1 MHTKLRRGRH
11 APSFFPTMKKFA
23 FFPVILLMVF
33 ATSSLFAG
41 NTGKIAG
48 RVIDAETREP
58 LPGANVVVKGTR
70 LGASTDLDGYYFIL
84 NVPPGTYEVEASM
97 LSYQTVVKK
106 DVVVRADYTTYVDF
120 ELRPSALKMKE
131 LVVTAK
137 KPPVQIDIVST
148 SQSIESGLIKKLPSI
163 TVKDILTTK
172 AGIIPD
178 LTFKGLTENQSQEQF
193 QGNPNDGLHFRGG
206 RENETA
212 YFLEG
217 ISLNDPIFGG
227 FLMENLPSG
236 ALAEMT
242 AYTGTFSAEY
252 GGALSAVVNMVLP
265 EASTRNI
272 SVNTMTDWITPDSNR
287 QNMVSSEFSL
297 KQPFLGRKLSV
308 FLAGKFYTTDGRF
321 YGYIYPNWRDS
332 EGRDKSGVPV
342 KVPMSYRDINS
353 LVGRVSYHPTPKLRL
368 DFIGLYDTVQ
378 TMEYLHFFKYA
389 PYDAP
394 RFWMGDRLGGLR
406 VNFVPSTSTF
416 ISFEASIY
424 DKTYKGGVY
433 DSLDLNLVEKHL
445 ISPEGFAVSGVAYLW
460 KFAHSTTKEARLDLT
475 TQRGMHQLQLGV
487 DYRSYMV
494 HFERRNPTAPD
505 PMDTVP
511 PYDMAPWELY
521 TRYPVH
527 YSGYFQDK
535 IEFRDIGMVL
545 NFGARFD
552 VVDPKTYWLEDYK
565 KLGALTAQAVDSL
578 MGIGEIYQVK
588 PKGYFSPRIGV
599 SYPVSDVAAFRFS
612 YGVFHQFPAFFLLY
626 QGLNEHS
633 DVYPIPNTRDN
644 QTAVGNGEMKPERV
658 TSYEVGVQYA
668 VRPDITLNMAAF
680 YRDLADLIGRTLVS
694 GPDVPVQYYM
704 FDNKAYGVIKGIE
717 IILNKRLTNR
727 VSGYVDYTF
736 THVRISQPDVLYFP
750 QVQFHRPVVADWEI
764 PHKLSF
770 AVSYAVSEGF
780 TVSVSGFYSSG
791 LPYSLGIEPNTERG
805 PSLKQIDLKLNKE
818 IRLPKKDIVIN
829 TYLQIFNL
837 FNFKNIYWVYPAT
850 GRPGDDGNPA
860 TSPDWD
866 RNPTQYGPGRR
877 LIFGLNVNL

>member
-1 MHTKLRRGRH
+1 MKRKFILIFPIL
-11 APSFFPTMKKFA
+11 ALLLPS
-23 FFPVILLMVF
+23 ILL
-33 ATSSLFAG
+33 AG

-48 RVIDAETREP
+48 RVVDAETHEP
-58 LPGANVVVKGTR
+58 LPAANVVVKGTG

-84 NVPPGTYEVEASM
+84 NVPPGTYDVEASM

-106 DVVVRADYTTYVDF
+106 NVVVRADYTTYVDF
-120 ELRPSALKMKE
+120 MLKPTTVQMKE

-148 SQSIESGLIKKLPSI
+148 SQTIESGLMKKLPTIS
-163 TVKDILTTK
+163 VKDVLTTQ

-178 LTFKGLTENQSQEQF
+178 LTFTGLTENQSQEQF
-193 QGNPNDGLHFRGG
+193 QGNPSDGLHFRGG

-212 YFLEG
+212 YLIEG
-217 ISLNDPIFGG
+217 ISVNDPIFGG
-227 FLMENLPSG
+227 FLLDNLPSG
-236 ALAEMT
+236 ALSEMT

-265 EASTRNI
+265 EATRRSI

-287 QNMVSSEFSL
+287 QNMESMEFSI
-297 KQPFLGRKLSV
+297 KQPLMHRKLSV
-308 FLAGKFYTTDGRF
+308 FAAGKLYTTDGRF
-321 YGYIYPNWRDS
+321 YGYIYPNWRNS
-332 EGRDKSGVPV
+332 EGRDKSGTPK
-342 KVPMSYRDINS
+342 KVPMAYRDINS
-353 LVGRVSYHPTPKLRL
+353 FITRLTYHASSNIRV
-368 DFIGLYDTVQ
+368 DFIGMYDTVQ

-394 RFWMGDRLGGLR
+394 RFWMGDRLAAFKL
-406 VNFVPSTSTF
+406 NFVPSSKTF
-416 ISFEASIY
+416 MSLTASLY

-433 DSLDLNLVEKHL
+433 DSLDLNLVEHHL

-460 KFAHSTTKEARLDLT
+460 KYAHSRTNEIKFDLT
-475 TQRGMHQLQLGV
+475 TQKGLHQLQMGL
-487 DYRSYMV
+487 DYRKYMI

-505 PMDTVP
+505 PEDSVP

-521 TRYPVH
+521 TRHPVH
-527 YSGYFQDK
+527 YSGYMQDK

-545 NFGARFD
+545 NFGVRID
-552 VVDPKTYWLEDYK
+552 RVDPNTYWLKDPNR
-565 KLGALTAQAVDSL
+565 LAALTGAAVDSL
-578 MGIGEIYQVK
+578 MAIGDIYKVS
-588 PKGYFSPRIGV
+588 PKTYVSPRVGV
-599 SYPVSDVAAFRFS
+599 SYPISDIAAFRFS
-612 YGVFHQFPAFFLLY
+612 YGVFHQFPAYFLLY
-626 QGLNEHS
+626 QGLNEHT

-668 VRPDITLNMAAF
+668 PRPDVTINMAAF

-717 IILNKRLTNR
+717 IIINKRLTNR
-727 VSGYVDYTF
+727 VSGYIDYTF
-736 THVRISQPDVLYFP
+736 TNVRISQPDVLFFP
-750 QVQFHRPVVADWEI
+750 QIQLHRPVVADWEI

-770 AVSYAVSEGF
+770 ALNYNAPKNTSISL
-780 TVSVSGFYSSG
+780 SGYYSSG
-791 LPYSLGIEPNTERG
+791 LPYTLGIEPNTERG
-805 PSLKQIDLKLNKE
+805 PSLKQVDLKVDKTFNVKNLS
-818 IRLPKKDIVIN
+818 IDA
-829 TYLQIFNL
+829 YLQIFNL
-837 FNFKNIYWVYPAT
+837 FNFTNVYWVYPAT

-877 LIFGLNVNL
+877 FVIGINLKI